1 MTRRPDMVEQSEIQ
15 ERQERV
21 WHLVVVR
28 RVSEREAAQILNVNE
43 RTVRRD
49 LAAMRARG
57 IRALQELS
65 TQRNVLSV
73 ATEMYSQLS
82 AVLREAWATVQAA
95 DLAAPVRVR
104 ALNTVRA
111 TIRDM
116 ADILQSLGL
125 LPKAPEEVIVS
136 AQDPGQLNDA
146 QLEAAVAF
154 FLSLSSDR
162 RPALPGAGEPAR
174 PAGLDRAE
182 PADPDEG

>member
-1 MTRRPDMVEQSEIQ
+1 MRRARVVEEQ
-15 ERQERV
+15 EMIARQERA

-28 RVSEREAAQILNVNE
+28 KVSEREAAQILGVDE
-43 RTVRRD
+43 RTIRRD
-49 LAAMRARG
+49 LAAMRTRG
-57 IRALQELS
+57 AEALKQLAAP
-65 TQRNVLSV
+65 QNVMHMAV
-73 ATEMYSQLS
+73 EMCSQLS
-82 AVLREAWATVQAA
+82 SVLREAWATVQAA

-111 TIRDM
+111 TIRDV

-125 LPKAPEEVIVS
+125 LPKAPEEVIVN